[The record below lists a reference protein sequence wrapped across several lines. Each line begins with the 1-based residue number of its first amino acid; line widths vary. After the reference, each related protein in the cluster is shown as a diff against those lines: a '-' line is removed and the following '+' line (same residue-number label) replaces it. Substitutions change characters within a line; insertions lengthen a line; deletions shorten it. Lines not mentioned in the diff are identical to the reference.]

1 MASAR
6 REPAAPRS
14 TGPAGKWCGLRTA
27 GDRGLRAWAAL
38 ARDLLPAACT
48 RRRSLSGT
56 TPARRWVALT
66 ALFTLAL
73 TLRLIAIDRSYDI
86 HVDECYYVSISR
98 SVAAG
103 DGPAFQGDYFALHPP
118 ALFAV
123 MAVVLRLSGDTGDP
137 AGLLTAVLS
146 VRPVS
151 ACTGA
156 VTVVAVT
163 ALLHRAVHA
172 PIAWTAG
179 LLLTMDPFLNRFD
192 SRAFLESQAMAATV
206 LGLLVLARLPATARR
221 RAVTGAA
228 AGGLFAVA
236 VTTKDWYALLSFVPV
251 TLLAVAGGRPAR
263 GMRLTA
269 AAVTAAGYGLYV
281 GVTAATGAWD
291 AWRQQ
296 KLDGLARAL
305 GVNQLTGF
313 NSPHNTTDLHERLL
327 ARADLFAVSY
337 SLILLGAC
345 ATFWLLWFRHRQPA
359 RYAGSPARS
368 VITACAGCTFT
379 ALPYTVF
386 FGTLEEQM
394 FYPPLVAGVLALALT
409 ADAARPWDGRKCPG
423 RRTPRRQV
431 AALPLLFVALALVM
445 DARVWA
451 EVHTRRDDAHRR
463 LADWVTA
470 HVPPH
475 QVVAATD
482 DTVPLVL
489 PRARSQKW
497 SVPAHEGG
505 RRAHYVVVSRQLVEQ
520 GYTLIDPASYATL
533 SRRAA
538 LVHREPGPT
547 AGALE
552 VYDVRSLMGS

>member
-1 MASAR
+1 MN
-6 REPAAPRS
+6 
-14 TGPAGKWCGLRTA
+14 RTA
-27 GDRGLRAWAAL
+27 
-38 ARDLLPAACT
+38 
-48 RRRSLSGT
+48 
-56 TPARRWVALT
+56 PARRWRGLAG
-66 ALFTLAL
+66 LFTLAL
-73 TLRLIAIDRSYDI
+73 ALRLFAADRAYDV

-98 SVAAG
+98 GVAAG
-103 DGPAFQGDYFALHPP
+103 DGPVFQGDYFALHPP

-137 AGLLTAVLS
+137 AALLPAVLS

-156 VTVVAVT
+156 MTVVAAA
-163 ALLHRAVHA
+163 ALLHRAVRP

-179 LLLTMDPFLNRFD
+179 LLLAMDPFLNRFD
-192 SRAFLESQAMAATV
+192 SRAFLESQATAATM

-221 RAVTGAA
+221 RALTGAA

-236 VTTKDWYALLSFVPV
+236 VTTKDWYALLTFVPV

-281 GVTAATGAWD
+281 GVTAATGGWD
-291 AWRQQ
+291 AWREQ
-296 KLDGLARAL
+296 KLDGLARAF
-305 GVNQLTGF
+305 GVKQLTGF

-327 ARADLFAVSY
+327 ARADHFAVSY
-337 SLILLGAC
+337 TLILLGAC
-345 ATFWLLWFRHRQPA
+345 ASFWLLWFRHRQPA

-368 VITACAGCTFT
+368 LITACGGCTFT
-379 ALPYTVF
+379 ALPYAVF

-394 FYPPLVAGVLALALT
+394 FYPPLAAGVLALALA
-409 ADAARPWDGRKCPG
+409 ADAVGSKSVRKRHG
-423 RRTPRRQV
+423 SGSPRWRV
-431 AALPLLFVALALVM
+431 AALPLVFTALAL
-445 DARVWA
+445 DATVWA

-463 LADWVTA
+463 LVGWVTA
-470 HVPPH
+470 HVSPH
-475 QVVAATD
+475 HVVAATD

-489 PRARSQKW
+489 PRARAQRW
-497 SVPAHEGG
+497 SAAVAEDG
-505 RRAHYVVVSRQLVEQ
+505 RRTRYVVVSQRLVEQ
-520 GYTLIDPASYATL
+520 GYTLIDPASYAAL
-533 SRRAA
+533 SRRAV

-552 VYDVRSLMGS
+552 VYDVRPLTGTHSDHRAPGTSRPSPPASW